1 MFYNKFMSVQII
13 DLIILVMG
21 LSILISAWKKG
32 FLRQLT
38 DLIALIASIG
48 LSVYITRRYSLDTQ
62 WLFFLFAAMRFVF
75 GLMQSAFLP
84 RKHSFLS
91 LLDRIAAL
99 LAGCARIYVICALL
113 FWALS
118 YVPSDWADTQQSVI
132 YQYFKEVDTYVRQ
145 TAGF

>member
-1 MFYNKFMSVQII
+1 MP
-13 DLIILVMG
+13 
-21 LSILISAWKKG
+21 SIRNG
-32 FLRQLT
+32 C
-38 DLIALIASIG
+38 
-48 LSVYITRRYSLDTQ
+48 
-62 WLFFLFAAMRFVF
+62 FLFAAMRFVF

-132 YQYFKEVDTYVRQ
+132 YPYFKEVDTYVRQ